1 MFQKYF
7 CVLYNNYSGNLSK
20 LKGKHLRW
28 RSLWLKLALCE
39 MCPNTEFFLVRVFQH
54 SDWIRRDTLYLSVF
68 SLNAGKYGPEKTPYS
83 DTFHAVWFSILL
95 MKDAMHP
102 GCNPMNFTKFSEILQ
117 KSRTEISQIFCK
129 IHISVLLMGFVLQVY
144 WKRMLYQCSLHEKCP
159 YLELFWSAFS
169 GIWTEYRKI
178 RSISPYSIR
187 MRENRTRITP
197 NTDTFYAVVVVWDLS
212 SFSDQWITQLKITKF
227 SEDF

>member
-7 CVLYNNYSGNLSK
+7 CVLYNNHSGNLSK

-39 MCPNTEFFLVRVFQH
+39 MCPNTEFFLVSVFQH

-95 MKDAMHP
+95 TKDAMHP
-102 GCNPMNFTKFSEILQ
+102 GCNPMNFTKFFRNFTKISHRNFTKILQ
-117 KSRTEISQIFCK
+117 NSYISTYDGICFT
-129 IHISVLLMGFVLQVY
+129 SLLKKDAIPVFT
-144 WKRMLYQCSLHEKCP
+144 
-159 YLELFWSAFS
+159 A
-169 GIWTEYRKI
+169 
-178 RSISPYSIR
+178 
-187 MRENRTRITP
+187 
-197 NTDTFYAVVVVWDLS
+197 
-212 SFSDQWITQLKITKF
+212 
-227 SEDF
+227 